1 MTISEFFKKKYSAR
15 KDKENIY
22 GVWNTNKKEKQKQER
37 NYLKRLGKMP
47 ISIDFK
53 SKN

>member
-1 MTISEFFKKKYSAR
+1 MVSRIPKRKNFNLVSA
-15 KDKENIY
+15 NQA
-22 GVWNTNKKEKQKQER
+22 KQKQER
-37 NYLKRLGKMP
+37 NYLKRLEKMP

>member
-1 MTISEFFKKKYSAR
+1 MNR
-15 KDKENIY
+15 KCYDFNL
-22 GVWNTNKKEKQKQER
+22 VFANRAKQKQER

-47 ISIDFK
+47 ISIDFN